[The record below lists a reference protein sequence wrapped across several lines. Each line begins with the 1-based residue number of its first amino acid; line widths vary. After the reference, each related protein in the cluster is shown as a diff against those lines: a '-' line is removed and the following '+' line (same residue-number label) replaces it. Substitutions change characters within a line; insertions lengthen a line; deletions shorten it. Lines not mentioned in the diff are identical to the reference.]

1 MEWQRN
7 VIRSEYVDEKKSIQ
21 TEKRYKV
28 KGEVQLSKLVM
39 IFASM
44 SGNTEEMADHI
55 AGVIRETEMKLKLL
69 ILWIHQ
75 KLLYWNSMM
84 ELF

>member
-1 MEWQRN
+1 MLMRKNFHLLRRGLKDKNKDVDQYMEWQRN

-39 IFASM
+39 ILQ
-44 SGNTEEMADHI
+44 
-55 AGVIRETEMKLKLL
+55 V
-69 ILWIHQ
+69 
-75 KLLYWNSMM
+75 
-84 ELF
+84 